1 MARADW
7 WYRRLPLHVQ
17 AHTPAGKEG
26 REVISI
32 RQTLRLLLTPSCCDY
47 LSRNLEQLWACG
59 GRHSLRQ
66 ARDEALSG
74 GTLFTTG
81 SATFYPRA
89 GQGFS
94 FIPWA
99 SISLGAAQY
108 LSILPLWC
116 NGLENGFWVSLNSGS
131 NVSLDFD
138 LEQIFSPIW
147 ASVPSS
153 AKWGRQ
159 THAPEVLVSR
169 EYYGWHTVGTQS
181 TSTIIIWIHLTT
193 TPCQY
198 QDDF

>member
-1 MARADW
+1 MIQKAATACPSSHPSW
-7 WYRRLPLHVQ
+7 ERRQ
-17 AHTPAGKEG
+17 RGDQYQTDS
-26 REVISI
+26 EVVSYS
-32 RQTLRLLLTPSCCDY
+32 QLLWL
-47 LSRNLEQLWACG
+47 LESELGA
-59 GRHSLRQ
+59 
-66 ARDEALSG
+66 ALSMWG
-74 GTLFTTG
+74 PALSEAGEGWGAIWGTLFTTG
-81 SATFYPRA
+81 SATFYPLA

-169 EYYGWHTVGTQS
+169 EYCGWHTVGTQS
-181 TSTIIIWIHLTT
+181 MSTIIIWIHLTT